1 MPYYTNPIRSGL
13 DAVSS
18 LGDGYTINIRWFT
31 AYPSIKTNK
40 IAYHIY
46 FSTDKRYV
54 FFEGVKFVSIDGS
67 VEANII
73 DLVPGQEYFFSVRPV
88 EYNPSQNDFSALPIS
103 HDNLRFYPY
112 SILRQ
117 DITVNSV
124 IVPLLDVEGFPV
136 SGIVKVG
143 AELIQYSGVDTVNSN
158 LMVTERGFGNSV
170 AIGHEVSG
178 YDGYVQWNPAVVL
191 FAEGESSIFDRIFVC
206 QSRFEY
212 PHFSFTIVDGYKQVL
227 KDLSTTDLSEN
238 DATNVDF
245 PAYDYSGYHRTDPVE
260 LLNGTCVGSYI
271 GGEQGCIDGYG
282 NVMLLRGLSVQDRNN
297 QNEEIALSLV
307 GRRAVLV
314 KRMHTGVVCSC
325 YQPSSEY
332 QDDRCPL
339 CYGTKFVFGY
349 EQYFNPRE
357 SDGKILVRMG
367 PAEEKVKITEAGEE
381 SDYQLDMWTLTVPT
395 IKDRDVLILFD
406 TDNLNEEF
414 RYEVLSVTRNNT
426 LIGQYGGQKM
436 RVQRIRKTDPAYQIR
451 VFRDTSSFPAKLNTS
466 LASSLGIPVHTHQI
480 VISEKITAVNQIN
493 QTTAVAQGH
502 NHPIVN
508 GVVMEVLGHTHTI
521 ILP

>member
-1 MPYYTNPIRSGL
+1 MPYYTNPVRSGL

-31 AYPSIKTNK
+31 AYPSIKTNS

-46 FSTDKRYV
+46 FSTDKNRV
-54 FFEGVKFVSIDGS
+54 FYDGVQFVSIDGS

-88 EYNPSQNDFSALPIS
+88 EYNPNTTNLTTLPIAY
-103 HDNLRFYPY
+103 DNLRFYP
-112 SILRQ
+112 SSVLRQ
-117 DITVNSV
+117 NMTYNDI
-124 IVPLLDVEGFPV
+124 IVPLLDAEGFPT
-136 SGIVKVG
+136 SGVIRVG
-143 AELIQYSGVDTVNSN
+143 AELIQYAGVDTLNNN
-158 LMVTERGFGNSV
+158 LTVTERGFRNTIPV
-170 AIGHEVSG
+170 PHEVSG
-178 YDGYVQWNPAVVL
+178 YDGYVMWNPTVVL
-191 FAEGESSIFDRIFVC
+191 FTDGESSIFDRIFVC

-212 PHFSFTIVDGYKQVL
+212 PNFAFTLVDGYKQVL

-238 DATNVDF
+238 DAANEGF

-282 NVMLLRGLSVQDRNN
+282 NMMILRGMSLQDQNN
-297 QNEEIALSLV
+297 QRQEIELSLT

-314 KRMHTGVVCSC
+314 KRMHTGIVCSC
-325 YQPSSEY
+325 YLASSEY

-357 SDGKILVRMG
+357 SDGKILVKMG

-451 VFRDTSSFPAKLNTS
+451 TFRDTSNFPAKLNTG

-480 VISEKITAVNQIN
+480 VISEKITSVSQIN

-521 ILP
+521 II